1 MYKKGVLKFYDRQL
15 RFDAEYA
22 EKKTKLLSQDENMTF
37 FKSYGDFCSHLG
49 YHENIIFKNKSY
61 KNLRKKWTDKGP
73 DKLEGVY
80 LYMKDLQNM
89 HEICDW
95 ISYCNMRQE
104 LNFRRAIPELCMKEP
119 DTGAPT
125 SPRDYLRERHK
136 VTVDDNITF

>member
-1 MYKKGVLKFYDRQL
+1 MYKKAVLKFYDRQL
-15 RFDAEYA
+15 RFNAEYV
-22 EKKTKLLSQDENMTF
+22 EKKKELLAQDANMTF
-37 FKSYGDFCSHLG
+37 FKSYSDFDSHIG
-49 YHENIIFKNKSY
+49 YHENCIIKNKSY

-104 LNFRRAIPELCMKEP
+104 LNFRRALPHLCIQDEPEMGPP
-119 DTGAPT
+119 DSRSET
-125 SPRDYLRERHK
+125 SDIK
-136 VTVDDNITF
+136 ISF